1 MTTFVSQAT
10 STARE
15 LVAGMLGAYP
25 MYAALHT
32 SEPMPND
39 PLSTIVRTSGNPAVR
54 VLWKQDGVVL
64 KNAIPVTFAG
74 IDTNST
80 IAWLAIC
87 SDLRGTGVLFT
98 AEFADPE
105 PASIGN
111 GVVTIPIDALQL
123 IVA

>member
-1 MTTFVSQAT
+1 MTTLVSQAT
-10 STARE
+10 PTARE
-15 LVAGMLGAYP
+15 LVAGMLFAHP

-64 KNAIPVTFAG
+64 KNVAPIQFAG
-74 IDTNST
+74 INTDST
-80 IAWLAIC
+80 ITWLAIC
-87 SDLRGTGVLFT
+87 SDVRGTGILFT

-105 PASIGN
+105 PASIGQ